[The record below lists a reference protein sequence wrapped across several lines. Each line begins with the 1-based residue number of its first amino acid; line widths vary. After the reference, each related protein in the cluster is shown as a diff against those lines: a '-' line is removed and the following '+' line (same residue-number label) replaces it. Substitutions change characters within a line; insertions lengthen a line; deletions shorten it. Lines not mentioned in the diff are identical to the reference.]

1 MLTRYAIPMLY
12 DYLHPFYPVRSY
24 RKDRSYLT
32 PGHYPRQLF
41 RDIRDILQAEVPHLA
56 ADLTEA
62 HVQAVAQRYVQNAAP
77 DRPKG
82 FDMFG
87 IRLDRQTA

>member
-24 RKDRSYLT
+24 RKERSYHT
-32 PGHYPRQLF
+32 SGHYPRQLF
-41 RDIRDILQAEVPHLA
+41 RDIRDILQTEVPHLA
-56 ADLTEA
+56 RDLTEA
-62 HVQAVAQRYVQNAAP
+62 QVQGVVQRYLQHAP
-77 DRPKG
+77 ADCARG

-87 IRLDRQTA
+87 IRLDRETA